1 MANAGAKL
9 SSFPE
14 VNDIQTGDM
23 FPLLS
28 GGDTNAKINYSTLA
42 RAIIAKLKSEDVVQ
56 TQTNNAN
63 KLISAALAYSMNQDI
78 LQLEDAV
85 AEYRLTIDPDTGC
98 MALAH
103 YNKEA

>member
-28 GGDTNAKINYSTLA
+28 GGDTNAKIDYVTLA

-56 TQTNNAN
+56 AQTNNAN
-63 KLISAALAYSMNQDI
+63 KLISAALAYSMNQSI
-78 LQLEDAV
+78 LQLEDA
-85 AEYRLTIDPDTGC
+85 AEYRLMIDPDTGC

-103 YNKEA
+103 YTKEA

>member
-28 GGDTNAKINYSTLA
+28 GGDTNAKIDYATLA
-42 RAIIAKLKSEDVVQ
+42 KAIIAKLKNEDVVQ
-56 TQTNNAN
+56 TQTNSAS

-85 AEYRLTIDPDTGC
+85 AEYRLMIDPDTGC

>member
-28 GGDTNAKINYSTLA
+28 GGDTNAKIDYATLA
-42 RAIIAKLKSEDVVQ
+42 RTIIAKLKSEDVVQ

-63 KLISAALAYSMNQDI
+63 KLVSAALAYSMNQSI
-78 LQLEDAV
+78 LQLEDA
-85 AEYRLTIDPDTGC
+85 AEYRLMIDPDTGC

-103 YNKEA
+103 YTKEA

>member
-28 GGDTNAKINYSTLA
+28 GGDTNAKIDYATLA
-42 RAIIAKLKSEDVVQ
+42 RTIIAKLKSEDVVQ

-63 KLISAALAYSMNQDI
+63 KLVSAALAYSMNQSI
-78 LQLEDAV
+78 LQLEDA
-85 AEYRLTIDPDTGC
+85 AEYRLMIDPDTGC

>member
-28 GGDTNAKINYSTLA
+28 DGNTNAKIDYATLA

-56 TQTNNAN
+56 TQTNSAS
-63 KLISAALAYSMNQDI
+63 KLISAALAYSMNQSI
-78 LQLEDAV
+78 LQLEDA
-85 AEYRLTIDPDTGC
+85 AEYRLMIDPDTGC

-103 YNKEA
+103 YKKEA

>member
-1 MANAGAKL
+1 MANEGAKL
-9 SSFPE
+9 SAFPE

-28 GGDTNAKINYSTLA
+28 DGNTNAKIDYATLA

-56 TQTNNAN
+56 AQTNNAN
-63 KLISAALAYSMNQDI
+63 KLISAALAYSMNQSI

-85 AEYRLTIDPDTGC
+85 AEYRLMIDPDTGH

-103 YNKEA
+103 YTKEA

>member
-1 MANAGAKL
+1 MANTGAKL

-28 GGDTNAKINYSTLA
+28 GGNTNAKIDYATLA
-42 RAIIAKLKSEDVVQ
+42 RTIIAKLKSEDVVQ

-63 KLISAALAYSMNQDI
+63 KLVSAALAYSMNQSI
-78 LQLEDAV
+78 LQLEDA
-85 AEYRLTIDPDTGC
+85 AEYRLMIDPDTGC

>member
-28 GGDTNAKINYSTLA
+28 DGNTNAKIDYATLA

-56 TQTNNAN
+56 AQTNNAN

-78 LQLEDAV
+78 LQLEDA
-85 AEYRLTIDPDTGC
+85 AEYRLMIDPDTGH

-103 YNKEA
+103 YTKEA

>member
-28 GGDTNAKINYSTLA
+28 GGDTNAKIDYATLA

-56 TQTNNAN
+56 AQTNSAS
-63 KLISAALAYSMNQDI
+63 KLISAALAYSMNQSI
-78 LQLEDAV
+78 LQLEDA
-85 AEYRLTIDPDTGC
+85 AEYRLMIDPDTGC

-103 YNKEA
+103 YTKEA

>member
-28 GGDTNAKINYSTLA
+28 GGDTNAKIDYATLA
-42 RAIIAKLKSEDVVQ
+42 KAIIAKLKSEDVVQ
-56 TQTNNAN
+56 TQTNSAS
-63 KLISAALAYSMNQDI
+63 KLISAALAYSMNQSI
-78 LQLEDAV
+78 LQLEDA
-85 AEYRLTIDPDTGC
+85 AEYRLMIDPDTGC

>member
-1 MANAGAKL
+1 MANEGAKL
-9 SSFPE
+9 SAFPE

-28 GGDTNAKINYSTLA
+28 GGNTNAKIDYATLA
-42 RAIIAKLKSEDVVQ
+42 RTIIAKLKSEDVVQ

-63 KLISAALAYSMNQDI
+63 KLVSAALAYSMNQSI
-78 LQLEDAV
+78 LQLEDA
-85 AEYRLTIDPDTGC
+85 AEYRLMIDPDTGC

-103 YNKEA
+103 YNKED

>member
-28 GGDTNAKINYSTLA
+28 GGNTNAKIDYATLA
-42 RAIIAKLKSEDVVQ
+42 RTIIAKLKSEDVVQ

-63 KLISAALAYSMNQDI
+63 KLVSAALAYSMNQSI
-78 LQLEDAV
+78 LQLEDA
-85 AEYRLTIDPDTGC
+85 AEYRLMIDPDTGC

>member
-28 GGDTNAKINYSTLA
+28 GGDTNAKIDYATLA
-42 RAIIAKLKSEDVVQ
+42 KAIIAKLKSEDVVQ
-56 TQTNNAN
+56 TQTNSAS
-63 KLISAALAYSMNQDI
+63 KLISAALAYSMNQSI
-78 LQLEDAV
+78 LQLEDA
-85 AEYRLTIDPDTGC
+85 AEYRLMIDPDTGC

-103 YNKEA
+103 YTKEA

>member
-1 MANAGAKL
+1 MANEGAKL

-28 GGDTNAKINYSTLA
+28 GGDTNAKIDYATLA
-42 RAIIAKLKSEDVVQ
+42 KAIIAKLKNEDVVQ
-56 TQTNNAN
+56 TQTNSAS

-85 AEYRLTIDPDTGC
+85 AEYRLMIDPDTGC

>member
-28 GGDTNAKINYSTLA
+28 GGDTNAKIDYATLA

-56 TQTNNAN
+56 AQTNNAN
-63 KLISAALAYSMNQDI
+63 KLISAALAYSMNQSI
-78 LQLEDAV
+78 LQLEDA
-85 AEYRLTIDPDTGC
+85 AEYRLMIDPDTGC

>member
-28 GGDTNAKINYSTLA
+28 GGNTNAKIDYATLA
-42 RAIIAKLKSEDVVQ
+42 RTIIAKLKSEDVVQ

-63 KLISAALAYSMNQDI
+63 KLVSAALAYSMNQSI
-78 LQLEDAV
+78 LQLEDA
-85 AEYRLTIDPDTGC
+85 AEYRLMIDPNTGC

>member
-28 GGDTNAKINYSTLA
+28 GGDTNAKIDYATLA
-42 RAIIAKLKSEDVVQ
+42 KAIIAKLKNEDVVQ
-56 TQTNNAN
+56 TQTNSAS

-85 AEYRLTIDPDTGC
+85 AEYRLMIDPDTGC

-103 YNKEA
+103 YKKEA